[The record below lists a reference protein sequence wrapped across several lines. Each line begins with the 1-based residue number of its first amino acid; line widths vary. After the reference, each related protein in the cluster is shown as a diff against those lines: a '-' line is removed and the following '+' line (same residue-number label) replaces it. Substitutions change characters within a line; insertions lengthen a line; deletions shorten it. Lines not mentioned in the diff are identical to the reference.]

1 MVNGLLEPGT
11 ELEVEFVRGRELL
24 RGRGRLSPMTDRLV
38 GE

>member
-1 MVNGLLEPGT
+1 MRSASS
-11 ELEVEFVRGRELL
+11 ELEAEFVRARELM